1 MIGLVQLPD
10 RGAPPTVARAEAIQ
24 MTMLV
29 LAYDAGGAIPFA
41 ELWKAMPATRNEIFT
56 AIRAQF
62 TLGNV
67 KRHHNGEAITL
78 TASARAAIAAGRAI
92 MTVAQEMA
100 A

>member
-1 MIGLVQLPD
+1 
-10 RGAPPTVARAEAIQ
+10 

-41 ELWKAMPATRNEIFT
+41 ELWKAMPATLNEIFT

-67 KRHHNGEAITL
+67 KRHHNGEPITL